1 MLHDLKIDELLD
13 KVDSRYGLAV
23 ASAKRARQIN
33 EYTAT
38 LGLND
43 ALGIPGPQV
52 HTRSQH
58 PLSIAIEEL
67 REDKLEIGF
76 RMPPEE
82 NEEAEYLSVPVH
94 SPAFLFERTTQSEQ
108 GEVVEFV
115 RSVYRGDRYRLVTEL
130 RPALRKRGR
139 KGCRPRERGRRGT
152 SASSAGTGDASN
164 LPAPR
169 AGQEDG

>member
-1 MLHDLKIDELLD
+1 VHDLKIDELLD
-13 KVDSRYGLAV
+13 KVDSRYGLVV

-67 REDKLEIGF
+67 REGRLEVGF
-76 RMPPEE
+76 GERAEKTEE
-82 NEEAEYLSVPVH
+82 FDA
-94 SPAFLFERTTQSEQ
+94 ADGGDGGDGFLNAA
-108 GEVVEFV
+108 
-115 RSVYRGDRYRLVTEL
+115 
-130 RPALRKRGR
+130 P
-139 KGCRPRERGRRGT
+139 
-152 SASSAGTGDASN
+152 GTGAVPDGAEDDASE
-164 LPAPR
+164 
-169 AGQEDG
+169 GEDEGAA